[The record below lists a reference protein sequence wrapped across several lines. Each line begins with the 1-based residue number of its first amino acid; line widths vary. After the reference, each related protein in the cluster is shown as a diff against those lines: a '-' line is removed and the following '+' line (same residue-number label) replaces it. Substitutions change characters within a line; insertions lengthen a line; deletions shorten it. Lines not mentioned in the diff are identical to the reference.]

1 MWNDN
6 DRILSIFRNVEDGK
20 SVYPC
25 ECPVCNTRNAHIY
38 IHKHNDRHCGMWAW
52 CSNCGAF
59 SHTSG
64 TAPKWWKNPD
74 FVDSSRLCGEPQY
87 LDQMKESLD
96 DWINAIIP
104 KEVTKSSKPFI
115 MENRFEVILE
125 EDLQGIPAG
134 TSGTIIVK
142 DDFKTMTIDFIAVGG
157 KRIRI
162 HEEPDS
168 LLKKVK
174 VINPSDNNQSPS
186 N

>member
-1 MWNDN
+1 
-6 DRILSIFRNVEDGK
+6 
-20 SVYPC
+20 
-25 ECPVCNTRNAHIY
+25 
-38 IHKHNDRHCGMWAW
+38 
-52 CSNCGAF
+52 
-59 SHTSG
+59 
-64 TAPKWWKNPD
+64 
-74 FVDSSRLCGEPQY
+74 
-87 LDQMKESLD
+87 MKESLD

-174 VINPSDNNQSPS
+174 VIKPSDNNQSPS
-186 N
+186 Y

>member
-1 MWNDN
+1 
-6 DRILSIFRNVEDGK
+6 
-20 SVYPC
+20 
-25 ECPVCNTRNAHIY
+25 
-38 IHKHNDRHCGMWAW
+38 
-52 CSNCGAF
+52 
-59 SHTSG
+59 
-64 TAPKWWKNPD
+64 
-74 FVDSSRLCGEPQY
+74 
-87 LDQMKESLD
+87 MKG
-96 DWINAIIP
+96 
-104 KEVTKSSKPFI
+104 VTKSSKPFI

-174 VINPSDNNQSPS
+174 VIKPSDNNQSPS
-186 N
+186 Y

>member
-1 MWNDN
+1 
-6 DRILSIFRNVEDGK
+6 
-20 SVYPC
+20 
-25 ECPVCNTRNAHIY
+25 
-38 IHKHNDRHCGMWAW
+38 
-52 CSNCGAF
+52 
-59 SHTSG
+59 
-64 TAPKWWKNPD
+64 
-74 FVDSSRLCGEPQY
+74 
-87 LDQMKESLD
+87 MKESLD

-104 KEVTKSSKPFI
+104 KEVTKFSKPFI

-125 EDLQGIPAG
+125 EDLKGIPAG

-174 VINPSDNNQSPS
+174 VIKPSDNNQSPS
-186 N
+186 Y